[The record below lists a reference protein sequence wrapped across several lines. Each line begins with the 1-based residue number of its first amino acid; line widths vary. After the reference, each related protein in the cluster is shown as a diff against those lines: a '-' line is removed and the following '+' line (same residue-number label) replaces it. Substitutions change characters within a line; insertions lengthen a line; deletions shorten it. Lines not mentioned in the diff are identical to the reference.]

1 MDRRK
6 EKTNIVTI
14 IPFFIRLRKVYME
27 NGVLCRLCRD
37 EKCEGGWGKLEVFFW
52 FVIGSL
58 TMLRTCRRSNEL
70 ENAWR
75 KREAAI

>member
-1 MDRRK
+1 MR
-6 EKTNIVTI
+6 
-14 IPFFIRLRKVYME
+14 
-27 NGVLCRLCRD
+27 
-37 EKCEGGWGKLEVFFW
+37 EGGVNWKFFL